1 MSAMSAIWG
10 MGEYLR
16 CPNLTHTHINGNH
29 GGMILLGIH
38 SEYLEESLLATSM
51 DILNKRLDMLIIPH
65 FGKMDSVFSSCGAS
79 TTHTLLLM
87 GAHRSQG
94 NPTHKGLINLYQ
106 LMLNVCMAISH
117 GYSIHFLI
125 VIGYIYIY
133 DILINHHFSLI

>member
-65 FGKMDSVFSSCGAS
+65 FGKMDSVVPPPLILCYLWVPIAAKGIQHIRDLLTSINSC
-79 TTHTLLLM
+79 
-87 GAHRSQG
+87 
-94 NPTHKGLINLYQ
+94 
-106 LMLNVCMAISH
+106 
-117 GYSIHFLI
+117 
-125 VIGYIYIY
+125 
-133 DILINHHFSLI
+133 